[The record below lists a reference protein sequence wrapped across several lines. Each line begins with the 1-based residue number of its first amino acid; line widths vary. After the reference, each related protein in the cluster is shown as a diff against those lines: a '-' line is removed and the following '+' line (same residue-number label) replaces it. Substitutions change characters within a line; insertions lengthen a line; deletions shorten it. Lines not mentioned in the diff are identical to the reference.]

1 MCGGFSSL
9 GRLALLMVAV
19 ASVSTNGA
27 SPANG
32 GSSRISHLSK
42 ESCADMR
49 LHKTLRV
56 GSVIDCQRLML
67 LQFDYFGF
75 DGQVHDDGE
84 LVILDAGADHVA
96 NIFDALLKMHFPIRQ
111 ARLLNQYDGDD
122 DASMAD
128 NNTSAFNDRMVSG
141 GTSVS
146 VHAYGLAI
154 DLNPIQNPFLQ
165 KEHGA
170 LQVSPKAG
178 ESYLNR
184 ADVRPGMAEGV
195 VDLFA
200 ENGFP
205 VWGGDWKNPIDYQ
218 HFQVRRDVA
227 RRLAESSSASA
238 KAIFEMQIEQYRR
251 CRRAGQGRR
260 ACAAQAPAQLILPG
274 RDTRSARRSAE
285 KPKARMRQGNGS
297 EL

>member
-1 MCGGFSSL
+1 MSEPKGHSQPYDFSVAL
-9 GRLALLMVAV
+9 TLAFLRPTRGDTERNVGVAILALLLVAL
-19 ASVSTNGA
+19 AGAPSRGA
-27 SPANG
+27 SAANG
-32 GSSRISHLSK
+32 DRNRIIALNEK
-42 ESCADMR
+42 SCADMR

-56 GSVIDCQRLML
+56 GSVVDCQRLML
-67 LQFDYFGF
+67 LKFDYFGF
-75 DGQVHDDGE
+75 DGRVHDDGE
-84 LVILDAGADHVA
+84 LVVLDATADHVA
-96 NIFDALLKMHFPIRQ
+96 NIFNALLEMHFPIQQ
-111 ARLLNQYDGDD
+111 AKLLNHYDGDD

-128 NNTSAFNDRMVSG
+128 NNTSAFNDRMVAG
-141 GTSVS
+141 GTSLS

-184 ADVRPGMAEGV
+184 ADVRPGMAEAV

-205 VWGGDWKNPIDYQ
+205 IWGGDWKYPIDYQ

-260 ACAAQAPAQLILPG
+260 ACAAHAPA
-274 RDTRSARRSAE
+274 
-285 KPKARMRQGNGS
+285 
-297 EL
+297 

>member
-1 MCGGFSSL
+1 MLGRFSSL
-9 GRLALLMVAV
+9 GRLALLMMAV
-19 ASVSTNGA
+19 ASVLTNGA

-32 GSSRISHLSK
+32 GSGRIGRLSK

-49 LHKTLRV
+49 LHKTLRAD
-56 GSVIDCQRLML
+56 SVIDCRRLML
-67 LQFDYFGF
+67 LKFDYFGF

-84 LVILDAGADHVA
+84 LVILDAAADHVT
-96 NIFDALLKMHFPIRQ
+96 NIFNALLKMHFPIQQ
-111 ARLLNQYDGDD
+111 AKLLNQYDGDD

-141 GTSVS
+141 GTSLS

-165 KEHGA
+165 KEHGS

-184 ADVRPGMAEGV
+184 ADVRPGMAEAV

-205 VWGGDWKNPIDYQ
+205 IWGGDWKNPIDYQ
-218 HFQVRRDVA
+218 HFQVGRELA
-227 RRLAESSSASA
+227 RRLAEVSSASA
-238 KAIFEMQIEQYRR
+238 KAIFEMQVEQYRR
-251 CRRAGQGRR
+251 CRRAGQSRR
-260 ACAAQAPAQLILPG
+260 ACIAGTA
-274 RDTRSARRSAE
+274 T
-285 KPKARMRQGNGS
+285 
-297 EL
+297 